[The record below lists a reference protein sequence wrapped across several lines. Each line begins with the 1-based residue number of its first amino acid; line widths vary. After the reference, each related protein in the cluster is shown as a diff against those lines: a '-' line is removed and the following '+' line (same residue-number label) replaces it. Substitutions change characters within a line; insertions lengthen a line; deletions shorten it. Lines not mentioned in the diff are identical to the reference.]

1 MLQQEISLKSLTLE
15 GLGTLEIKAI
25 KVAFTYLSSL
35 PDLKKDWTTLIVS
48 RPTILHAFLKKPTSK
63 PSKPGALLSLRDKG
77 TFRILS
83 SLTGVSRLM
92 VWEEDNRRGRA
103 SQKKK

>member
-1 MLQQEISLKSLTLE
+1 
-15 GLGTLEIKAI
+15 
-25 KVAFTYLSSL
+25 
-35 PDLKKDWTTLIVS
+35 
-48 RPTILHAFLKKPTSK
+48 
-63 PSKPGALLSLRDKG
+63 
-77 TFRILS
+77 LS